1 MRGEQYITK
10 NEQYDLVYRR
20 GSNWANKDLVIR
32 VLPNNLEYSRYGIS
46 VSRHV
51 GKAVARNRIKRLIR
65 EIFRKINLQPGYD
78 IVFIARAAVAEAK
91 YAQVEK
97 SIRELL
103 IRAGLLTGEYEGIS
117 S

>member
-1 MRGEQYITK
+1 
-10 NEQYDLVYRR
+10 LVYRR